1 MDNKGVL
8 GAWGLTRIKVEQNNT
23 KQPLHFIERNASS

>member
-8 GAWGLTRIKVEQNNT
+8 GAWGLTRINGEQNNI
-23 KQPLHFIERNASS
+23 KEPLHFIEL